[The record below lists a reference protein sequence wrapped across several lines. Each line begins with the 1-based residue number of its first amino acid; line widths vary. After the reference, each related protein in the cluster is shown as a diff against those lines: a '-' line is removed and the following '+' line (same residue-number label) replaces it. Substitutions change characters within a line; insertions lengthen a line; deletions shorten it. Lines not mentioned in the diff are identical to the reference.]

1 MSVWRSCGLGGG
13 KSDALLAEA
22 LRQVHISNYR
32 GLILRRTFP
41 QLEALIARSM
51 EIYPLVFPKAKYNS
65 SQHAWRFPSGAVIF
79 FGSMQHENDKTKYQ
93 GKPYDFIGFDEL
105 THFSNDQYT
114 YLMSRNRPIGPGTR
128 IYIRATANPGGVGHC
143 VPYGEVLTPEGWRD
157 IWTLKTG
164 DEIYSVTPGREMKI
178 ECIEQLHRSME
189 HVYEVN
195 VRGLHMSLTAEHRVM
210 LENGNLRSFAQLPG
224 QANIAR
230 TVSWQGAEIGETDI
244 SGSKRKRRDRAQ
256 SISGEHYA
264 ALMGWYVS
272 EGCLV
277 DRDYLVSIAQTKPEG
292 RAKIKALLEE
302 AGLVYT
308 ETDTAIQ
315 LYGHGLWKHIKDLG
329 LGKCRD
335 KYIPERIK
343 NGTERELRAFFEA
356 AMAGDGH
363 YISKDSG
370 QYYTTSHKLADDM
383 QEVAVKLGYIT
394 MQSHRKRTDREGL
407 SYCVSFKRTRNGC
420 TELLTGNHIYAVNTN
435 TKRRSDIVRKGMQDV
450 CCIGLPE
457 NHAFILRQKGTVW
470 ISGNSWVKSRFIDPA
485 PPMTPIISEYEV
497 NMPDGSKKKLVRDR
511 IFVDSKVFDNKALLN
526 NDPNY
531 LASLA
536 MLPEAQREALLYGN
550 WNSFEGQV
558 FREWKD
564 DPVHYHDGLW
574 THVIE
579 PFDIPKHWN
588 IYRGFDF
595 GYRRPYAV
603 GWFAADERGK
613 LYQIRENYGCNGE
626 PNHGVEI
633 EPTDIARIIHEIETT
648 DPILKGRQI
657 RGIADPSIFDQSRG
671 PSIADMMSAHPNYVT
686 WEPADN
692 TRLAGLQ
699 QCHYRLS
706 FDENGEPMFQTF
718 NTCKHFIRT
727 IPGLV
732 YDEHHVEDV
741 DTSMEDHIYDM
752 WRYICQAYPISP
764 PAPRPLEIPKLNPL
778 ETGQRVH
785 VFR

>member
-114 YLMSRNRPIGPGTR
+114 YLMSRNRPTGPGTR
-128 IYIRATANPGGVGHC
+128 IYIRATANPGGLGH
-143 VPYGEVLTPEGWRD
+143 
-157 IWTLKTG
+157 
-164 DEIYSVTPGREMKI
+164 
-178 ECIEQLHRSME
+178 
-189 HVYEVN
+189 
-195 VRGLHMSLTAEHRVM
+195 A
-210 LENGNLRSFAQLPG
+210 
-224 QANIAR
+224 
-230 TVSWQGAEIGETDI
+230 
-244 SGSKRKRRDRAQ
+244 
-256 SISGEHYA
+256 
-264 ALMGWYVS
+264 
-272 EGCLV
+272 
-277 DRDYLVSIAQTKPEG
+277 
-292 RAKIKALLEE
+292 
-302 AGLVYT
+302 
-308 ETDTAIQ
+308 
-315 LYGHGLWKHIKDLG
+315 
-329 LGKCRD
+329 
-335 KYIPERIK
+335 
-343 NGTERELRAFFEA
+343 
-356 AMAGDGH
+356 
-363 YISKDSG
+363 
-370 QYYTTSHKLADDM
+370 
-383 QEVAVKLGYIT
+383 
-394 MQSHRKRTDREGL
+394 
-407 SYCVSFKRTRNGC
+407 
-420 TELLTGNHIYAVNTN
+420 
-435 TKRRSDIVRKGMQDV
+435 
-450 CCIGLPE
+450 
-457 NHAFILRQKGTVW
+457 
-470 ISGNSWVKSRFIDPA
+470 WVKSRFIDPA

-497 NMPDGSKKKLVRDR
+497 NMPDGSKKKLMRDR
-511 IFVDSKVFDNKALLN
+511 IFVNSNVFDNKALLN